1 MSGEPGLA
9 QSTLGEDEHLIKGP
23 VTMWGLRP
31 SNPKAA
37 WGTIKLLLQRANKLS
52 SDSLSGN
59 KQTNREPKKVFLI
72 LLEAGYLLCLLLPP
86 PLWP

>member
-1 MSGEPGLA
+1 MPDFGVSCSAQSLHRRHTGYTKLFSPMSGEPGLA

-59 KQTNREPKKVFLI
+59 K
-72 LLEAGYLLCLLLPP
+72 
-86 PLWP
+86 